1 MNKVLKDADFYTT
14 SAMITRM
21 VGFAETFNK
30 NTQKKIDDSKGGSY
44 FQAAQRGQRQQ
55 GHTTSP
61 AATPTLFPGDVTTSS
76 TQGRDNILIPLPAF
90 SPSAN
95 SVDPDTSG
103 CPHKH
108 CIWGHKSGQTACYC
122 QMTNNLKRAND
133 YNDKHPNSKIH
144 VCGGPTDDPKQ
155 CHHNLRIL
163 ESARHALAW
172 GVRCNLIP
180 SNTFG
185 AVQATQTPSNL
196 SFSSDAVQM
205 LNDLAQDQMQYAR
218 EVAQAEAA
226 YGSAPAGTAFAPP
239 NLPPRRG

>member
-1 MNKVLKDADFYTT
+1 
-14 SAMITRM
+14 MITRM

-44 FQAAQRGQRQQ
+44 FQAAQRGAQRQQ

-61 AATPTLFPGDVTTSS
+61 AATPQLFPGDVTTSS
-76 TQGRDNILIPLPAF
+76 AQGRDNILIPLPAF

-122 QMTNNLKRAND
+122 QMANNLKRAND
-133 YNDKHPNSKIH
+133 HNDKHPKSKIH
-144 VCGGPTDDPKQ
+144 VCGGPTDDPKK
-155 CHHNLRIL
+155 CHHNLRII

-196 SFSSDAVQM
+196 SFSSDAVLM
-205 LNDLAQDQMQYAR
+205 INDLAQDQMQYAR
-218 EVAQAEAA
+218 ELAQAEAA
-226 YGSAPAGTAFAPP
+226 YGSAPARTAFAPP